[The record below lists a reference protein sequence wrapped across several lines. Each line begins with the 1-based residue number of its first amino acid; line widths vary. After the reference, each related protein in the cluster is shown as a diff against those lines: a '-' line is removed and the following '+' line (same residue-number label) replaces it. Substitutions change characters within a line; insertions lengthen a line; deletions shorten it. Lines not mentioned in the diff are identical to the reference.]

1 MDMKAR
7 LAVTRFS
14 NEDVIA
20 TSGYIPGGGDPIVVP
35 EGICPEIGTVHFF
48 ATGRGVYNAASNT
61 TTAPG
66 VGYMYNAPGNL
77 VPNGSTS
84 LTVAGQVSI
93 RSGRFYYFDGQGYLI
108 CDPQAHAR

>member
-20 TSGYIPGGGDPIVVP
+20 TSGYTPGGEDPIVIP
-35 EGICPEIGTVHFF
+35 DGICAEIGTAHFF
-48 ATGRGVYNAASNT
+48 ATGRGVYDAGANT

-66 VGYMYNAPGNL
+66 VGYLYVAPGNM
-77 VPNGSTS
+77 VPNGETS